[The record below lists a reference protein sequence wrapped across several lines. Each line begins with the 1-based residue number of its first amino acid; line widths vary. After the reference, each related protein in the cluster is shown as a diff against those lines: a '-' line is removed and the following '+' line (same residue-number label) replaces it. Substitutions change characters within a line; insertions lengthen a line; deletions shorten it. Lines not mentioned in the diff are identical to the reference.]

1 MPSRARNRR
10 SAIIAAV
17 VSSGL
22 LLPTSAAM
30 ATDPDP
36 AAAASA
42 PDPAAVSCVD
52 ETADSATA
60 STVAVACDQDVEVV
74 GERTEWNTV
83 YAQADGTMRLDVS
96 ALAVRTQVDGDWGAV
111 DATVVAAPEGIAVA
125 APVRPM
131 TFSDGSDGMPLAR
144 IEREGHELTFDVP
157 FDLPAPRLDGDQL
170 TYDQVLPGVDLVVSV
185 NDDATGFSEVFRVDS
200 PEAAANPQL
209 SQLTFPVQTTEGLEL
224 QADQGGFVAV
234 DDAGTEIFT
243 SPTPAMWDSREATP
257 MPQVRARSSLLG
269 QADPAVPAAEA
280 FGDEVVDLER
290 SPSLASTVA
299 DMPASVVDDQV
310 SITPD
315 PAMIEDDATVWP
327 IYIDPAIS
335 GSLNDWTAVRDAF
348 GQSYRF
354 NPDEGV
360 GLCNRATSSTC
371 SATFRSRILW
381 KFGGLEAIGAMNGAD
396 INGTTFAVVG
406 THSYDCTPRPIN
418 LYRVDNWNSATAWP
432 ANNYYFQSSLTV
444 AHKSSCAGQ
453 PVRWLEFPALEAG
466 QAVAVANSNQLTMG
480 LATDESSMAYWKRY
494 RNDAGLSISYNRAPT
509 IPTGVKFSNPAA
521 ACVTG
526 AGRPVLR
533 TTTPVL
539 YAVLS
544 DPDGQAVQ
552 ANVDVYAVNTNTPIL
567 WHARPAAQASGV
579 GQTVQLGGM
588 SGGKIY
594 RVQINGVDPNV
605 VGGPAVACEM
615 EIDLTPPAPP
625 TVAPAPVTGQ
635 PLYTSASP
643 AGGIGQTGSFRF
655 GNGGSTDVV
664 SYKYSFGSSA
674 LNQTTTAAAPTIT
687 FAPKQAGF
695 QTLYYQSVDRAGWT
709 SPMQTYTFSVAFP
722 ETTVW
727 RLDET
732 TGATAA
738 SSGDPANGLPITWTG
753 PVTRV
758 DGPFA
763 EAGIDPADRAVLI
776 GPNAASGAT
785 AVPVMRTS
793 DSFAVQAIVRA
804 DAVDGTAAVAYQSGT
819 YRAGYTL
826 GYRPCADGQSSCW
839 SFAMP
844 GTDAYE
850 TSMDEA
856 ISPIKVE
863 PGQWT
868 LISGVHDAGQDRIS
882 IWVCTIGDEP
892 GDLEPT
898 GNVTVPHAN
907 AWSATGPLRLGLTP
921 FVGAVSELRTL
932 TGAIDDTTVNRACNQ
947 PAA

>member
-1 MPSRARNRR
+1 MT
-10 SAIIAAV
+10 AAMVATSLV
-17 VSSGL
+17 VPWS
-22 LLPTSAAM
+22 SAA
-30 ATDPDP
+30 ADEPDP
-36 AAAASA
+36 QVVEPA
-42 PDPAAVSCVD
+42 PVVTCTDQA
-52 ETADSATA
+52 ADSSEA

-96 ALAVRTQVDGDWGAV
+96 ALAVRTQVDGDWGEI
-111 DATVVAAPEGIAVA
+111 DATVVAASEGITVA

-131 TFSDGSDGMPLAR
+131 VFSDGTDGMPLAR
-144 IEREGHELTFDVP
+144 ITREGQELTFDVP
-157 FDLPAPRLDGDQL
+157 FDLPSPALDGDQL
-170 TYDQVLPGVDLVVSV
+170 TYDEVLPGVDLVVSV
-185 NDDATGFSEVFRVDS
+185 NDDATGFSEVFRVEDA
-200 PEAAANPQL
+200 EAAANPLLAEL
-209 SQLTFPVQTTEGLEL
+209 SFPVETSDALSL
-224 QADQGGFVAV
+224 QADAGGFVAV
-234 DDAGTEIFT
+234 DAEGTEYFT
-243 SPTPAMWDSREATP
+243 SPTPAMWDSRDLTP
-257 MPQVRARSSLLG
+257 APVVGARTSSLRG
-269 QADPAVPAAEA
+269 SADLAVSAADA
-280 FGDEVVDLER
+280 FGEEEVDLER
-290 SPSLASTVA
+290 APSSASATAELPAAVA
-299 DMPASVVDDQV
+299 ESEV

-315 PAMIEDDATVWP
+315 PAMIDDDSTVWP
-327 IYIDPAIS
+327 VYIDPAIS
-335 GSLNDWTAVRDAF
+335 GSLNDWTAVRDVF

-360 GLCNRATSSTC
+360 GLCNRATSTSCT
-371 SATFRSRILW
+371 ATFKSRILW
-381 KFGGLEAIGAMNGAD
+381 KFGGLASIGAMNPSD

-406 THSYDCTPRPIN
+406 THSYDCTPRAIN
-418 LYRVDNWNSATAWP
+418 LYRVDNWSSATAWP

-466 QAVAVANSNQLTMG
+466 QAVANANSNQLTMG

-509 IPTGVKFSNPAA
+509 IPTGVKFSSPAA
-521 ACVTG
+521 VCTTG
-526 AGRPVLR
+526 AARPVLR
-533 TTTPVL
+533 SATPVL

-552 ANVDVYAVNTNTPIL
+552 ANVDVYAAGTSTPIL

-579 GQTVQLGGM
+579 GQSIQLGGM
-588 SGGKIY
+588 TGGKIY

-605 VGGPAVACEM
+605 VGGPAVACEV
-615 EIDLTPPAPP
+615 EIDL
-625 TVAPAPVTGQ
+625 VAPAAPTIKPVAVGTQPVYTTGV
-635 PLYTSASP
+635 P
-643 AGGIGQTGSFRF
+643 AGGLGKTGSFQF
-655 GNGGSTDVV
+655 GNGGSADVV
-664 SYKYSFGSSA
+664 SYKYSLNSSA
-674 LNQTTTAAAPTIT
+674 LNLSTTAAQPTVAVT
-687 FAPKQAGF
+687 PTSAGS
-695 QTLYYQSVDRAGWT
+695 QTLYFQSVDRAGWT
-709 SPMQTYTFSVAFP
+709 SPMQSYTFSVAFP

-732 TGATAA
+732 AGMTAA
-738 SSGDPANGLPITWTG
+738 SSGDPGTGFPMTWTG

-763 EAGIDPADRAVLI
+763 EAGINPADRAVLL
-776 GPNAASGAT
+776 GPDAASGAT
-785 AVPVMRTS
+785 ALPVMRTS

-839 SFAMP
+839 AFAMP
-844 GTDAYE
+844 GTDAYD
-850 TSMDEA
+850 TTIDA
-856 ISPIKVE
+856 AVSPEKVE

-868 LISGVHDAGQDRIS
+868 LITGVHDAGQDRIS
-882 IWVCTIGDEP
+882 VWVCTIGDEP

-907 AWSATGPLRLGLTP
+907 AWSANGPLRLGQTT